1 MRLYS
6 GKIPAITREIV
17 RVLTENEDIEVEN
30 ADEVVEDLASVLKEY
45 VRREREI
52 ADEAKNRLERQGG
65 SYGLLA
71 KIRREVAKEHSFP
84 PPDEFLPYV
93 LDQLL
98 EMLFHSANVAEVF
111 ADDVELRKAIT
122 PILKKHLEVD
132 VELDRE
138 VRARIKNLDEGTAQ
152 YEIEYQRVLD
162 QIKRKKQLG

>member
-30 ADEVVEDLASVLKEY
+30 ADEVVEDLASVLREY

-52 ADEAKNRLERQGG
+52 GDEAKNRLERQGG

-71 KIRREVAKEHSFP
+71 KIRREVAKENGFP
-84 PPDEFLPYV
+84 PPDEFLPYI

-111 ADDVELRKAIT
+111 ADDARLVKAFRKA
-122 PILKKHLEVD
+122 
-132 VELDRE
+132 
-138 VRARIKNLDEGTAQ
+138 
-152 YEIEYQRVLD
+152 
-162 QIKRKKQLG
+162 LGG